1 MTSSSVINLYKFP
14 LVIHLQQTDRGI
26 RNENMP
32 YADSDFKAHKG
43 VQTDIDFVVR
53 NNDRKPVN
61 LIGKSV
67 CILILDHESKQ
78 QVLRKRLCIR
88 DYTRSLVQLSLL
100 PHEVE
105 RLEEGYYD
113 YVVLIENET
122 GSQNIL
128 FTNQD
133 QNAAGWFEL
142 KGGALPPLPQPIDL
156 NPAIFQPFHVGEY
169 PGGSTR
175 YASQTLAGDA
185 KLGFGDGVHT
195 FVLYLNNFSG
205 KVWVE
210 ASIEEST
217 PTNDLDWFYVHLTP
231 NQFDLIFYGESGLR
245 PFNFNVNARWVRFVF
260 EPNELN
266 DGSITRIIFKP

>member
-1 MTSSSVINLYKFP
+1 
-14 LVIHLQQTDRGI
+14 
-26 RNENMP
+26 MP